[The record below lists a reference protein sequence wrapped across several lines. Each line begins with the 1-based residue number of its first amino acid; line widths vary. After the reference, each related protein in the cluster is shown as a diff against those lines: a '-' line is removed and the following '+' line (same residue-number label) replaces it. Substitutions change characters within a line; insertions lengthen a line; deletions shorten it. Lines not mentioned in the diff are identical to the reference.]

1 MHYSLQISE
10 LRGAEASWLLRKKG
24 TDMEAIRMGI
34 VGCGGMSF
42 SHMLAVTRLKGVEV
56 TGIAEP
62 KKENR
67 ESFLKF
73 TSPGIEHRAR
83 KNEAF
88 RKSVHKAREMLKP
101 CVAYARFERMLE
113 REPLDAVLIVTPH
126 LFHHRQV
133 LDALDAGLHVLV
145 EKPMVCT
152 SRHAEDIVNAAH
164 KSGKT
169 VGVAYQ
175 RHMLPEFIYMRDIVQ
190 SGKLGKV
197 EHISYTLYQDW
208 YRFTKGTWRRSPKY
222 AGGGELMDSGS
233 HILDITLWITGLRPK
248 RIYAQMR
255 YFDAKVDVNSALTI
269 EFAGGAIAQ
278 IAIVGKTTM
287 GWGEELTITGAS
299 GTLRYLDGRVT
310 QYDERGKKTMPKVPR
325 TSATATPVAN
335 FVDAIRGKAPIAA
348 PPEWGLAVARLT
360 EAAFKSAEKSR
371 PVTL

>member
-1 MHYSLQISE
+1 M
-10 LRGAEASWLLRKKG
+10 G
-24 TDMEAIRMGI
+24 TIRVGI
-34 VGCGGMSF
+34 AGCGGMSF
-42 SHMLAVTRLKGVEV
+42 QHMLALTKTKGASVSA
-56 TGIAEP
+56 IAEP

-67 ESFLKF
+67 ERFIAF
-73 TSPGIEHRAR
+73 TNPGIEHKASRDQ
-83 KNEAF
+83 AF
-88 RKSVHKAREMLKP
+88 RIQVDKARQMLSS
-101 CVAYARFERMLE
+101 CVPYTSFDRMID
-113 REPLDAVLIVTPH
+113 RESLDAVVIVTPH
-126 LFHHRQV
+126 VYHHRQV

-152 SRHAEDIVNAAH
+152 SRHAEDIVDAAR
-164 KSGKT
+164 KTGKT

-175 RHMLPEFIYMRDIVQ
+175 RHMLPEFIYMRDLVQ

-233 HILDITLWITGLRPK
+233 HILDVTLWITGLRPK
-248 RIYAQMR
+248 RVYAQIR
-255 YFDAKVDVNSALTI
+255 YFDAQVDVNSALTI

-287 GWGEELTITGAS
+287 GWAEELTITGAS
-299 GTLRYLDGRVT
+299 GTFRYQQGSMT
-310 QYDERGKKTMPKVPR
+310 QYDERAKKSVPKVPR
-325 TSATATPVAN
+325 RAATTPVAN
-335 FVDAIRGKAPIAA
+335 FLDAIRGKAPIAA

-371 PVTL
+371 PVTV